1 MANIDAYRRY
11 ADDLKTQRKASKN
24 PTEHQDRDALINLL
38 KSFPGIIVSNEAEKS
53 EGEYGKPDI
62 KITRNNGAVIV
73 GYIETKPFN
82 TDLNSI
88 INGTSSDKHSVEQL
102 NNYKKVYENLIL
114 TNYNEF
120 ILFRDGKEVR
130 RETIFK
136 NLETLETDDNKIN
149 VIDGMLNTF
158 LLFNEAISNPKRL
171 AIILAKRASLIKEY
185 ISNPEEL
192 KQIEENDLYSAI
204 KENLLPDLE
213 AKDFADMYSQI
224 IVYGAFLTR
233 LLKGDKITDIG
244 GINLYG
250 TPLNIIDEFFSKIK
264 YVIPRN
270 IEWILGDLV
279 DIVNAIDVEK
289 IAKDLSMDKEYDE
302 KDPYVYF
309 YENFIAEYNKAIQ
322 KDTGTFYTPI
332 PVVENIINNVDYI
345 LQTDFVLEKG
355 LGDDS
360 IRLLDFAS
368 GTGTFL
374 VKAYEKALSE
384 FQPGE
389 IKAKLGPDQTDEK
402 GIIIRFDGFELQL
415 VPFIISQ
422 MKIYELLKNK
432 YNVTIDKN
440 QRRPQIF
447 LTNSLDISELQVK
460 EKAKDDLTKEINY
473 QAMIS
478 NKIKKGDIHVNVV
491 IGNPPYYAF
500 SKNNSP
506 FIMEKMKDY
515 KENLN
520 EKKPQLND
528 DYIKF
533 IRLAQDLI
541 DKNGWGV
548 VGIITNNSYLDGLT
562 HRVMREKLYKD
573 FDKIYIINLHGNMRN
588 GETDENVFDIQ
599 VGTSIVF
606 FVKLKNPLSENKKK
620 VYYFS
625 TLDNGRATRK
635 AKYAFLKGEDSR
647 IDKIKWKELKPEAQ
661 NYWFVYKDLSLEK
674 EYQKYWKLTDI
685 FENYSSGI
693 LTGNDK
699 LFISESKES
708 LKDKMK
714 YLYENPNDAFI
725 KYHVQNTKRTPLQSN
740 ILKNELDLELIKDI
754 SYRPFDNQFVY
765 YNKNVI
771 SWARYNICKHI
782 NYNNL
787 VLGFLRGNHA
797 SSFNN
802 VLISN
807 KIPDYHCMGSQT
819 YFAPLY
825 LNDDPSIPNFTKSF
839 SDFVSKNY
847 SQFSPKEILS
857 YIYVILWSPSYH
869 AKYNELLKIDFPR
882 VKFID
887 NNEDFKKL
895 VDIGQK
901 LIEYHLLGDN
911 VREDD
916 LKFERNGIIGSV
928 KYKPEEKRIY
938 FNQED
943 CIDNV
948 EPEVYNFEIGSYKVI
963 DHYIKSRKK
972 TEMSSWFETLRKNTE
987 MSSWFETLRKISTA
1001 IKKTFELQ
1009 EDIDEIVKKY
1019 I

>member
-1 MANIDAYRRY
+1 MINIEFYKQY
-11 ADDLKTQRKASKN
+11 IDDLKTQRKASKN

-82 TDLNSI
+82 RDLNSI

-289 IAKDLSMDKEYDE
+289 ITNDLSMDKEYDE

-309 YENFIAEYNKAIQ
+309 YENFLAEYNKTEQ
-322 KDTGTFYTPI
+322 MDTGTFYTPI

-345 LQTDFVLEKG
+345 LQTDFNLEKG
-355 LGDDS
+355 LGDNS

-374 VKAYEKALSE
+374 VKAYEKALSK

-389 IKAKLGPDQTDEK
+389 VKAKLGLQANGEK

-422 MKIYELLKNK
+422 MKVYELLKNK

-447 LTNSLDISELQVK
+447 LTNSLATSELK
-460 EKAKDDLTKEINY
+460 KYEIKDNLMDETNY
-473 QAMIS
+473 QANIA
-478 NKIKKGDIHVNVV
+478 NGIKNGTYPVNVV
-491 IGNPPYYAF
+491 IGNPPYYVF
-500 SKNNSP
+500 SKNNSL

-515 KENLN
+515 KEKLN

-533 IRLAQDLI
+533 IRLAQYLI

-573 FDKIYIINLHGNMRN
+573 FDKIYIINLHGNSIN
-588 GETDENVFDIQ
+588 GEIDENIFDIRI
-599 VGTSIVF
+599 GTSIVF
-606 FVKLKNPLSENKKK
+606 FVKLKNPLSEDKKK

-625 TLDNGRATRK
+625 TLDNEKSKRK

-647 IDKIKWKELKPEAQ
+647 IDKIKWKELKPEAP

-685 FENYSSGI
+685 FENYSGGI

-699 LFISESKES
+699 LFIDLSEKG
-708 LKDKMK
+708 LIDKMN
-714 YLYENPNDAFI
+714 YLYENPNDAFN
-725 KYHVQNTKRTPLQSN
+725 KYHVQNTKRTPLQDN
-740 ILKNELDLELIKDI
+740 ILKNKLQLELIKPI
-754 SYRPFDNQFVY
+754 SYRPFDDRFVY

-771 SWARYNICKHI
+771 SWARYNVCKNI
-782 NYNNL
+782 KDKNL
-787 VLGFLRGNHA
+787 VIGFLRGRNMT
-797 SSFNN
+797 SNN
-802 VLISN
+802 ILISD
-807 KIPDYHCMGSQT
+807 KILDNNAFSGTT

-825 LNDDPSIPNFTKSF
+825 LNDNPSTPNFTKPF
-839 SDFVSKNY
+839 SEFISKNY

-857 YIYVILWSPSYH
+857 YIYTILWSPSYR
-869 AKYNELLKIDFPR
+869 AKYSELLKIDFPR

-887 NNEDFKKL
+887 NSEDFKKL
-895 VDIGQK
+895 ADIGQK
-901 LIEYHLLGDN
+901 LIEYHLLGDSVKQDN
-911 VREDD
+911 LEFQEDG
-916 LKFERNGIIGSV
+916 KIANV

-938 FNQED
+938 FDTNNSKKY
-943 CIDNV
+943 IGSV

-963 DHYIKSRKK
+963 DHYIKSRKD
-972 TEMSSWFETLRKNTE
+972 TEMSSWFDTIK
-987 MSSWFETLRKISTA
+987 KISTA

-1009 EDIDEIVKKY
+1009 EDIDEIAKKY

>member
-1 MANIDAYRRY
+1 MVNIDAYRKY
-11 ADDLKTQRKASKN
+11 ADDLKAQRKASNN

-120 ILFRDGKEVR
+120 IAFRDGKEVR

-149 VIDGMLNTF
+149 LIDEILNTF
-158 LLFNEAISNPKRL
+158 LSFNEAISSPKRL

-185 ISNPEEL
+185 FTNTQEEL
-192 KQIEENDLYSAI
+192 KKIEENELYGEI
-204 KENLLPDLE
+204 KENLLPDLQ
-213 AKDFADMYSQI
+213 AKDFADIYAQI

-270 IEWILGDLV
+270 IEWILGDLL

-309 YENFIAEYNKAIQ
+309 YENFLAEYNKAIQ

-374 VKAYEKALSE
+374 VKAYEKALSK

-432 YNVTIDKN
+432 YNVIIDKN

-447 LTNSLDISELQVK
+447 LTNSLDISESQAK
-460 EKAKDDLTKEINY
+460 ENAKDNLTKEINY

-506 FIMEKMKDY
+506 FIMEKMEDY

-528 DYIKF
+528 DYVKF

-541 DKNGWGV
+541 DKNEWGV

-573 FDKIYIINLHGNMRN
+573 FDKIYIINLHGNSRI

-625 TLDNGRATRK
+625 TLENGIVSRK
-635 AKYAFLKGEDSR
+635 DKYAFLKSEDGV
-647 IDKIKWKELKPEAQ
+647 IDKIKWIELKPESP

-685 FENYSSGI
+685 FEVYGTGVK
-693 LTGNDK
+693 TGNND
-699 LFISESKES
+699 LFIDAIKKS
-708 LKDKMK
+708 LMDRMK
-714 YLYENPNDAFI
+714 HLYENTNDAFI
-725 KYHVQNTKRTPLQSN
+725 KYRVQETKQISLRDN
-740 ILKNELDLELIKDI
+740 ILKSKLDLELIKPI
-754 SYRPFDNQFVY
+754 SYRPFDDRFVY

-771 SWARYNICKHI
+771 SRARYNICKNI
-782 NYNNL
+782 KDKNL
-787 VLGFLRGNHA
+787 VIGFLRRSRAYNI
-797 SSFNN
+797 N

-807 KIPDYHCMGSQT
+807 KMLDHDYITNGT

-825 LNDDPSIPNFTKSF
+825 LNDDHSTPNFTKSF

-857 YIYVILWSPSYH
+857 YIYAILWSSSYR
-869 AKYNELLKIDFPR
+869 AKYSELLKIDFPR

-887 NNEDFKKL
+887 NIEDFKKL
-895 VDIGQK
+895 VDLGQK
-901 LIEYHLLGDN
+901 IIEYHLLGD
-911 VREDD
+911 
-916 LKFERNGIIGSV
+916 SV
-928 KYKPEEKRIY
+928 KQDNLEFPEDGTIANVKYEPEEKRIY
-938 FNQED
+938 FNPKNYIGRVD
-943 CIDNV
+943 
-948 EPEVYNFEIGSYKVI
+948 PEVYNFEIGSYKVI
-963 DHYIKSRKK
+963 DHYIKSRK
-972 TEMSSWFETLRKNTE
+972 NTE
-987 MSSWFETLRKISTA
+987 MSLWFETICKISTA
-1001 IKKTFELQ
+1001 IKKTLELQ

>member
-1 MANIDAYRRY
+1 MANIDAYRKY
-11 ADDLKTQRKASKN
+11 VDDLKTQRKTSNN

-38 KSFPGIIVSNEAEKS
+38 KSFPDIIVSNEAEKS

-82 TDLNSI
+82 ADLNSI
-88 INGTSSDKHSVEQL
+88 INETSSDKHSVEQL
-102 NNYKKVYENLIL
+102 KNYKKVYDNLIL

-120 ILFRDGKEVR
+120 ILFRKGEKLYS
-130 RETIFK
+130 ETLFK
-136 NLETLETDDNKIN
+136 NSESLETDDSKIKL
-149 VIDGMLNTF
+149 IDEILNAF
-158 LLFNEAISNPKRL
+158 LSFNETISSSKEL
-171 AIILAKRASLIKEY
+171 AIKLANIASIIKEY
-185 ISNPEEL
+185 ISTTEEL
-192 KQIEENDLYSAI
+192 KKIEENDLYIAI

-224 IVYGAFLTR
+224 IVYGAFLSR
-233 LLKGDKITDIG
+233 LLKGVEIVDVWS
-244 GINLYG
+244 INLYG
-250 TPLNIIDEFFSKIK
+250 TPLHIIDYFFNKIK
-264 YVIPRN
+264 DIIPDS
-270 IEWILGDLV
+270 IGWILTDLGE
-279 DIVNAIDVEK
+279 IVNSFDINK
-289 IAKDLSMDKEYDE
+289 ITQDLSMDKEYDE

-309 YENFIAEYNKAIQ
+309 YESFLSEYNKMKQ
-322 KDTGTFYTPI
+322 MDTGTFYTPI

-345 LQTDFVLEKG
+345 LQNDFKLEKG
-355 LGDDS
+355 LGDDN

-374 VKAYEKALSE
+374 VKAYEKALSK

-389 IKAKLGPDQTDEK
+389 VKAKLGPEQNDEK

-432 YNVTIDKN
+432 YGVSIDKTKN
-440 QRRPQIF
+440 NRRPQIF
-447 LTNSLDISELQVK
+447 LTNSLDISESQVK
-460 EKAKDDLTKEINY
+460 ESAKDNLTKEINY

-533 IRLAQDLI
+533 IRLAQYLI
-541 DKNGWGV
+541 DTNGWGV
-548 VGIITNNSYLDGLT
+548 IGIITNNSYLDGLT

-573 FDKIYIINLHGNMRN
+573 FDKIYIINLHGNSRI

-625 TLDNGRATRK
+625 TLANGIVTRK
-635 AKYAFLKGEDSR
+635 DKYAFLKNENSR
-647 IDKIKWKELKPEAQ
+647 IDKIKWMEFKPEIP

-674 EYQKYWKLTDI
+674 EYQKYWRLTDI
-685 FENYSSGI
+685 FGVYGTGVK
-693 LTGNDK
+693 TGNND
-699 LFISESKES
+699 LFIDVIKKS
-708 LKDKMK
+708 LIDRMK
-714 YLYENPNDAFI
+714 YLYENTNDAFN
-725 KYHVQNTKRTPLQSN
+725 KYRVQKTKQTSLRDN
-740 ILKNELDLELIKDI
+740 ILKSKLELELIKPI
-754 SYRPFDNQFVY
+754 SYRPFDDRFVY

-771 SWARYNICKHI
+771 SRARYNICKNI
-782 NYNNL
+782 KDKNL
-787 VLGFLRGNHA
+787 VIGFLRRSRAYNI
-797 SSFNN
+797 N

-807 KIPDYHCMGSQT
+807 KMLDHDYITNGT

-825 LNDDPSIPNFTKSF
+825 LNDDPSTHNFTKSF
-839 SDFVSKNY
+839 SDFISKNY
-847 SQFSPKEILS
+847 SQFSPKEILY
-857 YIYVILWSPSYH
+857 YIYAILWSPSYR
-869 AKYNELLKIDFPR
+869 AKYSELLKIDFPR

-887 NNEDFKKL
+887 NIEDFKKL
-895 VDIGQK
+895 VDLGQQ
-901 LIEYHLLGDN
+901 LIEYHLLRDSVKQDN
-911 VREDD
+911 LEFPED
-916 LKFERNGIIGSV
+916 GIISNV

-938 FNQED
+938 FNPKNY
-943 CIDNV
+943 IGGV

-963 DHYIKSRKK
+963 DHYIKSRK
-972 TEMSSWFETLRKNTE
+972 NTE
-987 MSSWFETLRKISTA
+987 MSSWFETICKISTA